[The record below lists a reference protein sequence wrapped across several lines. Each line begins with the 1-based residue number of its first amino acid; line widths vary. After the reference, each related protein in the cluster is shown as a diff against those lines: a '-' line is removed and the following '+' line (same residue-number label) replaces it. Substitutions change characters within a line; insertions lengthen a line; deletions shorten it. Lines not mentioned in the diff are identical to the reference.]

1 MSKKT
6 SHANNTHLARP
17 LLGLLLSA
25 AGWGCAA
32 NADAQNTN
40 EQQAIDQQRRAEQ
53 RQAEQAAQLQP
64 SPTVKLPAPPAAA
77 PALLPTQETPCFDIQ
92 RIELDGP
99 GSATFAR
106 LLDHAD
112 GHTQLPQPDPAT
124 GRCLGAQ
131 GVQRVIDRLQNA
143 LIAQGYVTSRILAQP
158 QNLGTGVLKLTLM
171 LGQVHDIVYSPGT
184 GQSASHWNTVPTGP
198 GQVLNL
204 RDIEQALE
212 NYKRVPTAEAD
223 IQIVPASEPGSS
235 DLVIQHQQ
243 PWPFRISATADDSG
257 TSSTGKYQGS
267 LTLSYDN
274 WWTLSDLFYLT
285 LSHDLGGADP
295 GPRGTQGHTLHYSVP
310 FGYWMLALNSSANNY
325 SQTVAG
331 ASQNYLYSGTSNS
344 ADIKLSRIVYRNST
358 GKTSLSLKGFQRRS
372 NNYIDDTEV
381 LVQRRVV
388 AGLEWGLN
396 HKTSLDQGSLEG
408 NLNYRVGTGAWGSL
422 PAPEQAFGEGTSRMR
437 LLQADLN
444 LQHPFELAG
453 RKYNYSGQWRWQNNR
468 TPLTPQ
474 DRFAIGGRYTVRG
487 FDGLSVLS
495 AERGWLL
502 RNEVSTTLNDGHQ
515 AYLGVDTGHVGG
527 PSAASLVGTELTG
540 GVLGM
545 RGQWMRL
552 QYDVFVGKPLRKPDH
567 FKTSSTTAGFSA
579 SVSF

>member
-6 SHANNTHLARP
+6 SHANNKHNTQP
-17 LLGLLLSA
+17 LLVLLLSA
-25 AGWGCAA
+25 TGFGWAA
-32 NADAQNTN
+32 STAAQSTP

-53 RQAEQAAQLQP
+53 RQAGQAAQLQP
-64 SPTVKLPAPPAAA
+64 SPSVNLQPPTANT
-77 PALLPTQETPCFDIQ
+77 PALLPTHEAPCFDIQ
-92 RIELDGP
+92 RIELEGP
-99 GSATFAR
+99 SSAAFTW
-106 LLDHAD
+106 LLEHAD

-143 LIAQGYVTSRILAQP
+143 LIGKGYVTSRILAQP
-158 QNLGTGVLKLTLM
+158 QNLGTGVLKLKLM
-171 LGQVHDIVYSPGT
+171 PGQVHDIVYSTGT
-184 GQSASHWNTVPTGP
+184 GQRASRWNTVPTGP

-212 NYKRVPTAEAD
+212 NYKRVPTTEAD
-223 IQIVPASEPGSS
+223 IQITPASEPGSS
-235 DLVIQHQQ
+235 DLVIVHQQ
-243 PWPFRISATADDSG
+243 PWPYRLSATADDSG
-257 TSSTGKYQGS
+257 TRSTGKYQGS

-310 FGYWMLALNSSANNY
+310 YGYWLLALNSSNNNY
-325 SQTVAG
+325 NQTVAG
-331 ASQNYLYSGTSNS
+331 ASQNYLYSGTSDS
-344 ADIKLSRIVYRNST
+344 ADIKLSRIVHRSST

-381 LVQRRVV
+381 QVQRRVV

-396 HKTSLDQGSLEG
+396 HKTSLSQGSLDA
-408 NLNYRVGTGAWGSL
+408 NLNYKVGTGAWGSL
-422 PAPEQAFGEGTSRMR
+422 PAPEEAFGEGTSRMR
-437 LLQADLN
+437 LLQADIN
-444 LQHPFELAG
+444 LQQPFELAG
-453 RKYNYSGQWRWQNNR
+453 RKYNYSGQWRWQGNR
-468 TPLTPQ
+468 TALTPQ

-502 RNEVSTTLNDGHQ
+502 RNEVSTALTQQVQGYIAADI
-515 AYLGVDTGHVGG
+515 GHVDG
-527 PSAASLVGTELTG
+527 PSAAQLAGQSLSG
-540 GVLGM
+540 GVLGL
-545 RGQWMRL
+545 RGQIGKVQW
-552 QYDVFVGKPLRKPDH
+552 DVFAGGPLHKTQH
-567 FKTSSTTAGFSA
+567 FNTSSTTAGFSLA
-579 SVSF
+579 VQF